1 MQTIS
6 KKDLID
12 LIKSNQITPYQIYG
26 PDLEYP
32 QIYSTDNY
40 IQNQNDNIDA
50 EQKLSV
56 ITLDIECYAEDTDDF
71 DWSGKTHPINAITIY
86 HNFTK
91 TFYSFFLIN
100 SKISLLI
107 NDNNKN
113 EIIKYYKNEFI
124 KEGSYKSEDEFDIKI
139 NLYNNEL
146 KLIKDCWAKIHEIDP
161 AILTGFNSDTFDFPY
176 IYNRL
181 NTLFNGDIDLV
192 NQVLS
197 KRFGCA
203 KLEQFGNSQ
212 IVRIPEF
219 SIADVRYL
227 YLPRDEGGLNYGEKE
242 AEYSLDKIAEKVLGL
257 KKLEYNKEGLSL
269 TKFYEVDPVNFFLY
283 NIKDVHRTQALFEKL
298 GHCDL
303 HNMLRRLMGTSFD
316 YSLRGSSALF
326 DSFVLKELKKKQ
338 LYPRFGISAEKT
350 LHLTEED
357 IAKIPK
363 PKVPLV
369 KKYTVKKIDKR
380 TYSKVLSRYPGA
392 YVKQPPKRKLYL
404 EEIDGIIGDLDATSL
419 YPSMILQH
427 QIGFDTYFGRVI
439 EPVTYRFIEFLDDA
453 ISKNYLNPGV
463 YPQLAEYIKH
473 YVKELEPQNK
483 SDYIQNL
490 YYITCH
496 LMLKLFE
503 KKCKIKERL
512 FNPQSLEEYILQKV
526 YLIPLLDI
534 IDDIYPTSPEFN
546 SFTYDYL
553 LTPEGDELSNDEI
566 KEIYIIENET
576 ETFSKI
582 ITLHVNDFEKYLK
595 ENNLCVS
602 ISGCLFLTHET
613 KQGLFSEFLI
623 RMKAMRDKYKKL
635 RASAKEGSFE
645 YKLYDK
651 RQLAIKIAMNTT
663 YGLYGLSSFRY
674 SNRWLAKTITLQG
687 RFTLKIAQV
696 LADQYLKELAST
708 K

>member
-1 MQTIS
+1 
-6 KKDLID
+6 
-12 LIKSNQITPYQIYG
+12 
-26 PDLEYP
+26 
-32 QIYSTDNY
+32 
-40 IQNQNDNIDA
+40 
-50 EQKLSV
+50 
-56 ITLDIECYAEDTDDF
+56 
-71 DWSGKTHPINAITIY
+71 
-86 HNFTK
+86 
-91 TFYSFFLIN
+91 
-100 SKISLLI
+100 
-107 NDNNKN
+107 
-113 EIIKYYKNEFI
+113 
-124 KEGSYKSEDEFDIKI
+124 
-139 NLYNNEL
+139 
-146 KLIKDCWAKIHEIDP
+146 
-161 AILTGFNSDTFDFPY
+161 
-176 IYNRL
+176 
-181 NTLFNGDIDLV
+181 
-192 NQVLS
+192 
-197 KRFGCA
+197 
-203 KLEQFGNSQ
+203 
-212 IVRIPEF
+212 
-219 SIADVRYL
+219 
-227 YLPRDEGGLNYGEKE
+227 
-242 AEYSLDKIAEKVLGL
+242 
-257 KKLEYNKEGLSL
+257 
-269 TKFYEVDPVNFFLY
+269 
-283 NIKDVHRTQALFEKL
+283 
-298 GHCDL
+298 
-303 HNMLRRLMGTSFD
+303 
-316 YSLRGSSALF
+316 
-326 DSFVLKELKKKQ
+326 
-338 LYPRFGISAEKT
+338 
-350 LHLTEED
+350 
-357 IAKIPK
+357 
-363 PKVPLV
+363 
-369 KKYTVKKIDKR
+369 
-380 TYSKVLSRYPGA
+380 
-392 YVKQPPKRKLYL
+392 
-404 EEIDGIIGDLDATSL
+404 
-419 YPSMILQH
+419 
-427 QIGFDTYFGRVI
+427 
-439 EPVTYRFIEFLDDA
+439 VTYRFIEFLDDA

-635 RASAKEGSFE
+635 RAGAKEGSFE